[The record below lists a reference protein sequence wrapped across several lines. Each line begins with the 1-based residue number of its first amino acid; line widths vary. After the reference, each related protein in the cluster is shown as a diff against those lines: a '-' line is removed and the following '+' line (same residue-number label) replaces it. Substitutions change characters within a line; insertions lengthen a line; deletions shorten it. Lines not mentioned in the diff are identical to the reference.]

1 MVKPIRTVV
10 VKPALP
16 PALARLPELAANLR
30 WAWDGETI
38 ELFRRLD
45 RQLWETSGHNP
56 VRMLGQI
63 SQEQLNAAASN
74 VGFLTQLER
83 RLRRLDDYMGDTSTT
98 WYARSDAAGSR
109 LLIAYFAAEFGLTD
123 CLPIYSGG
131 LGVLSGDHLKS
142 ASDLGLPLIGIGL
155 AYQKGYFRQYL
166 NADGWQAESYP
177 INDFY
182 TMPLQL
188 ERGPDGQPVIVE
200 TPLPGRAVKAQIWRV
215 QVGRVPLYLL
225 DTNIPLNSPED
236 QDITDQLYGGDN
248 EMRIKQ
254 EMVLGIGGVRA
265 LRALGI
271 QPTVYHLN
279 EGHAAFSTL
288 ERIRLLIE
296 ENHVSFETARL
307 AAFISSIFTTHTSV
321 PAGIDKFGIDLV
333 DRYLGPYYQ
342 WLGIS
347 REDFIALGRLD
358 ASNWQ
363 EPFNMA
369 VFAIRTAANRNGVS
383 ILHGAVSRAMWQ
395 PIWPK
400 VPEEEAPIGQIT
412 NGIHTASW
420 LSRDMASLYDRYMG
434 PGWRDD
440 ETDGEGWDQMNQV
453 SPEELWQTHTR
464 QRERLVAFARRRLR
478 EQLERRGAPAQE
490 IAAAAEAL
498 EPHALTIG
506 FARRFATYK
515 RGNLLLRDPDRLARL
530 LLNKDRPMQIIFAG
544 KSHPADNPGKE
555 MIRAVVHLARE
566 ERFRRRIVFLEDYDF
581 NVARYLLAGADVW
594 LNTPRR
600 PREAS
605 GTSGMKAAANGVLN
619 LSILDGWWDEAYTHE
634 VGWAI
639 GRGEVYHDDA
649 YQDQVESDALYHL
662 LEEEVLPEFYTRG
675 SDGLPR
681 AWIARMRHSIARLAP
696 QFNTHRMVREYTE
709 RYYAP
714 SFRRFCKS
722 CQDSMSQANALAEWL
737 RPVTRLWNQ
746 IWVREVKAGK
756 DVDELSVGEQLDVTA
771 DVFLGEIRPEWVTV
785 ELYFGRLD
793 GDRGI
798 IQPQRLAMQYARPI
812 GAGRHLFAGSM
823 TVATSGRFGYT
834 VRVLPNHPDLPEPM
848 LPGLITWA

>member
-1 MVKPIRTVV
+1 MVKPIHTIV

-30 WAWDGETI
+30 WAWDRETT

-45 RQLWETSGHNP
+45 RELWESSGHNP
-56 VRMLGQI
+56 VRLLGQV
-63 SQEQLNAAASN
+63 SQEQLNAAAN
-74 VGFLTQLER
+74 NAGFLAQMER
-83 RLRRLDDYMGDTSTT
+83 LLGRLDDYMADKTST

-142 ASDLGLPLIGIGL
+142 ASDLGLPLVGVGL

-177 INDFY
+177 LNDFY
-182 TMPLQL
+182 TMPMQL
-188 ERGPDGQPVIVE
+188 ERGPDGQPITVE

-215 QVGRVPLYLL
+215 QVGRIPLYLL
-225 DTNIPLNSPED
+225 DTNIPANSPED

-271 QPTVYHLN
+271 QPTVYHIN

-296 ENHVSFETARL
+296 EQHVPFETARL
-307 AAFISSIFTTHTSV
+307 AAFVSSIFTTHTSV
-321 PAGIDKFGIDLV
+321 PAGIDKFGIDLI

-347 REDFIALGRLD
+347 REDFIALGRMD
-358 ASNWQ
+358 AANWQ

-369 VFAIRTAANRNGVS
+369 VFAIRTAAGRNGVS
-383 ILHGAVSRAMWQ
+383 LLHGDVSRAMWQ

-400 VPEEEAPIGQIT
+400 VPEDEVPIGHIT

-420 LSRDMASLYDRYMG
+420 LSLDMANLYDRYMG
-434 PGWRDD
+434 PAWRDD
-440 ETDGEGWDQMNQV
+440 QTAGEGWDQMAQV
-453 SPEELWQTHTR
+453 SPEELWQTHAR
-464 QRERLVAFARRRLR
+464 QREFLVAFTRRRLR
-478 EQLERRGAPAQE
+478 QQLQRRGAPAQE
-490 IAAAAEAL
+490 IAAADEAL
-498 EPHALTIG
+498 DPDALTIG

-515 RGNLLLRDPDRLARL
+515 RAILLLRDPDRLARL
-530 LLNKDRPMQIIFAG
+530 LLNKERPVQIIFAG

-566 ERFRRRIVFLEDYDF
+566 ERFRRRIVFLEDYDI
-581 NVARYLLAGADVW
+581 NVARQLVAGADVW

-600 PREAS
+600 SREAS

-619 LSILDGWWDEAYTHE
+619 LSILDGWWDEAYSQDL
-634 VGWAI
+634 GWAI
-639 GRGEVYHDDA
+639 GHGESYPDEA
-649 YQDQVESDALYHL
+649 YQDQVESEALYHL
-662 LEEEVLPEFYTRG
+662 LEEEVVPEFYARG

-681 AWIARMRHSIARLAP
+681 AWINRMRNSIARLAP

-714 SFRRFCKS
+714 AFRRFCKHCES
-722 CQDSMSQANALAEWL
+722 AMSEASAMAEWL

-746 IWVREVKAGK
+746 IWVREVKASK
-756 DVDELSVGEQLDVTA
+756 DVSELSVGEQLEVAA
-771 DVFLGEIRPEWVTV
+771 DVFLGEIRPDWVAV
-785 ELYFGRLD
+785 DLYYGRLD
-793 GDRGI
+793 PDRGI
-798 IQPQRLAMQYARPI
+798 TAPQRLTMRYQRDL
-812 GAGRHLFAGSM
+812 GTGRHLFAGSLAI
-823 TVATSGRFGYT
+823 ATSGRFGYT
-834 VRVLPNHPDLPEPM
+834 VRVLPSHPDLPEPM